1 MRYFKLILVF
11 VFFSGFSAFS
21 QEKYTKHT
29 ISKGET
35 ISSIAQKYKVKPS
48 AIYALNPDC
57 TGVLKLK
64 MVLLI
69 PTKDAQKNNQVTE
82 KAINHGEKTHV
93 VQAKETLFGIA
104 KQYGITVNDLNKANP
119 KLDTSG
125 LKKGQKITIPQTEL
139 VLSEDSIVTSPK
151 AIPTSEKEILI
162 HEVVAKETKYAIAK
176 QYGITIADLDKANPE
191 IEKAALKVG
200 QKINVPIKDGYLS
213 LPVSKETPTVAV
225 KEIPNV
231 KKENQI
237 PETAI
242 VIPNKTASIEI
253 STDSQETIVYE
264 VLQNDTKYAIAKK
277 YGITITDLDKSNPIL
292 ENESLKMGQKI
303 HIPIKPG
310 FQPNPIVEKEN
321 PTSEPKEV
329 VEKQVSKT
337 ENTAPEQKLETS
349 AIIPNK
355 ETIAEIATTNSEITR
370 EVLPKE
376 TKFGIAKQYGI
387 TVEELEKQNPGIK
400 RNLPVGFKLSIRNS
414 KEVLDNAIVN
424 KPTSENVENT
434 VSNAFVRPA
443 NTLELI
449 DQLIKTASDNIGTRY
464 RSGGT
469 SKEGFDCS
477 GLMCNTFGTFDIKLP
492 RSSLE
497 QSSFGTKINI
507 EDAQKGDLI
516 FFRTN
521 GRSQINHV
529 GMVVE
534 VIDGEI
540 KFIHSSVSSGVIISS
555 TKEKYYEKNF
565 TQINRVLQ

>member
-1 MRYFKLILVF
+1 VF
-11 VFFSGFSAFS
+11 LSSFSAFS

-48 AIYALNPDC
+48 AIYELNPDC

-64 MVLLI
+64 SVLLI
-69 PTKDAQKNNQVTE
+69 PTKNASKNNQV
-82 KAINHGEKTHV
+82 AEKTISRAGKIHE

-104 KQYGITVNDLNKANP
+104 KQYGVSLTDLNKANP
-119 KLDTSG
+119 KLANLG
-125 LKKGQKITIPQTEL
+125 LKIGQKIIIPETGL
-139 VLSEDSIVTSPK
+139 ALSEDSIVASPK
-151 AIPTSEKEILI
+151 EII
-162 HEVVAKETKYAIAK
+162 THEVVAKETKYAIAK
-176 QYGITIADLDKANPE
+176 QYGITIVDLDKANPE
-191 IEKAALKVG
+191 IEKVGLKVG
-200 QKINVPIKDGYLS
+200 QKINVPLKEGYVS
-213 LPVSKETPTVAV
+213 HPVLKETPNAEKETLKPEAV
-225 KEIPNV
+225 IS
-231 KKENQI
+231 
-237 PETAI
+237 
-242 VIPNKTASIEI
+242 IPNKTPIVE
-253 STDSQETIVYE
+253 TVTNVQETIVYE
-264 VLQNDTKYAIAKK
+264 VLQNETKYAIAKK
-277 YGITITDLDKSNPIL
+277 HGISITDLDKSNPIL
-292 ENESLKMGQKI
+292 ESESLKMGQKI
-303 HIPIKPG
+303 RIPVKTG
-310 FQPNPIVEKEN
+310 FQQNPIAEKEN
-321 PTSEPKEV
+321 PASEPKEV
-329 VEKQVSKT
+329 VEKQVLKA
-337 ENTAPEQKLETS
+337 ENNTPEKKQESS
-349 AIIPNK
+349 AVIPNK
-355 ETIAEIATTNSEITR
+355 EVIVETAIANTEIIR

-376 TKFGIAKQYGI
+376 TKFGIAKAYGI

-414 KEVLDNAIVN
+414 NVVL
-424 KPTSENVENT
+424 ENT
-434 VSNAFVRPA
+434 IIDKPASEHVANSVATTFVRPA

-464 RSGGT
+464 RTGGT

-477 GLMCNTFGTFDIKLP
+477 GLMCTTFGTFDIKLP
-492 RSSLE
+492 RSSFE
-497 QSSFGTKINI
+497 QSSFGTKINM

>member
-69 PTKDAQKNNQVTE
+69 PTKDAPKNNQVTE

-349 AIIPNK
+349 VVIPNK

>member
-1 MRYFKLILVF
+1 MKYFKLILVL

-48 AIYALNPDC
+48 AIYELNPDC

-64 MVLLI
+64 SVLLI
-69 PTKDAQKNNQVTE
+69 PTKNAQKNNQVAE
-82 KAINHGEKTHV
+82 KEPSRTEKTHT

-104 KQYGITVNDLNKANP
+104 KQYGVSLTDLNKANP
-119 KLDTSG
+119 KLANSG
-125 LKKGQKITIPQTEL
+125 LKKGQKIIIPETGL
-139 VLSEDSIVTSPK
+139 ALSEDSIVASPK
-151 AIPTSEKEILI
+151 EII
-162 HEVVAKETKYAIAK
+162 THEVVAKETKYAIAK

-200 QKINVPIKDGYLS
+200 QKINVPLKEGYVS
-213 LPVSKETPTVAV
+213 HPVLKETPNAEKETLKPEAV
-225 KEIPNV
+225 IS
-231 KKENQI
+231 
-237 PETAI
+237 
-242 VIPNKTASIEI
+242 IPNKTPIAETVTNI
-253 STDSQETIVYE
+253 QETIVYE
-264 VLQNDTKYAIAKK
+264 VLQNETKYAIAKK
-277 YGITITDLDKSNPIL
+277 YGISITDLDKSNPIL

-303 HIPIKPG
+303 RIPVKTG
-310 FQPNPIVEKEN
+310 FQPNPIAEKEN

-329 VEKQVSKT
+329 VEKQVSKA
-337 ENTAPEQKLETS
+337 ENSTPEQKQETS
-349 AIIPNK
+349 SVIPNK
-355 ETIAEIATTNSEITR
+355 ETIAETATANTEIIR

-376 TKFGIAKQYGI
+376 TKFGIAKAYGI

-400 RNLPVGFKLSIRNS
+400 RNLPVGFKLSIRNT
-414 KEVLDNAIVN
+414 KMVLDNTITD
-424 KPTSENVENT
+424 KPVSEQVENSVAT
-434 VSNAFVRPA
+434 TFVRPA

-464 RSGGT
+464 RTGGT

-477 GLMCNTFGTFDIKLP
+477 GLMCSTFGTFDIKLP
-492 RSSLE
+492 RSSFE
-497 QSSFGTKINI
+497 QSSFGTKINM

>member
-69 PTKDAQKNNQVTE
+69 PTKDAPKNNQVTE

-349 AIIPNK
+349 AVIPNK

>member
-64 MVLLI
+64 TVLLI
-69 PTKDAQKNNQVTE
+69 PTKDTQKNNQVTE
-82 KAINHGEKTHV
+82 KATNRLEKIHV

-213 LPVSKETPTVAV
+213 LPVSKETPTEAV

-231 KKENQI
+231 EKENQI

-253 STDSQETIVYE
+253 STDSQETIIYE

-310 FQPNPIVEKEN
+310 FQSNSIVEEEN
-321 PTSEPKEV
+321 PTSEPKGV

-337 ENTAPEQKLETS
+337 ENTSPEQKLETS
-349 AIIPNK
+349 SVIPIK
-355 ETIAEIATTNSEITR
+355 ETIVEIATTNSEITR

-387 TVEELEKQNPGIK
+387 TIEELEKQNPGIK

-434 VSNAFVRPA
+434 VSNALVRPA

-497 QSSFGTKINI
+497 QSSFGTKINM

>member
-329 VEKQVSKT
+329 IEKQVSKT

-349 AIIPNK
+349 VVIPNK

-376 TKFGIAKQYGI
+376 TKFGTAKQYGI